1 MPSTPSPA
9 FPVYRNIPRPPADL
23 LARFAPLGTA
33 DVADSLPP
41 EALLDQGLKP
51 LWPGSRMIGPAITA
65 LNRPGDTLMLHYAVD
80 ACQPGDVLV
89 IASDGPGHCALW
101 GKMVTI
107 SAQARGAAGALVD
120 GLARDAAAVRESGF
134 PVWARGL
141 TPRGGTRSGP
151 GTLNQPILCGE
162 TPIYP
167 GDVIFADDDG
177 VLVIP
182 RHRLEDVLEAGLRRL
197 AAEEKLLPALRAGA
211 STFALLGLDKAARE
225 AGLEE
230 QPGLP

>member
-1 MPSTPSPA
+1 
-9 FPVYRNIPRPPADL
+9 
-23 LARFAPLGTA
+23 
-33 DVADSLPP
+33 
-41 EALLDQGLKP
+41 
-51 LWPGSRMIGPAITA
+51 
-65 LNRPGDTLMLHYAVD
+65 
-80 ACQPGDVLV
+80 
-89 IASDGPGHCALW
+89 
-101 GKMVTI
+101 MVTI

-197 AAEEKLLPALRAGA
+197 VTKRSQPAPSRSQHL
-211 STFALLGLDKAARE
+211 ALLGLTSARE
-225 AGLEE
+225 AGLKSSPACPDSLTSEVTLARAHF
-230 QPGLP
+230 P